1 MKASVVMIVMKGPRA
16 SGYFGIGEVA
26 SREDI
31 SADPFPQLR
40 FRAAADCAQPLQ
52 FQGVCTDGGGVAGDV
67 REWCDV
73 LLEILSRQ
81 VVVAKLPNK
90 GHEGAARERLRGVRR
105 IEVGGRTLHG
115 RRERCRCICGSARPR
130 FDDTSEL

>member
-31 SADPFPQLR
+31 PADPFPQLR

-73 LLEILSRQ
+73 LLEMKHWLMS
-81 VVVAKLPNK
+81 
-90 GHEGAARERLRGVRR
+90 AAGKEFPRGGVR
-105 IEVGGRTLHG
+105 
-115 RRERCRCICGSARPR
+115 
-130 FDDTSEL
+130 